1 MVQLGIRQIQIR
13 LPKFRART
21 RRDDSDGAGDRLSS
35 SFWQDE
41 RSGAPRTARR
51 PRSRF
56 GRPFAHR
63 FGNGGFSTLGGCL
76 ALLAALA
83 GVGLFELMA
92 HIHKLAETQV
102 ALDRCTGEFAL
113 NLRAASVSM
122 EESYQRIAIERK
134 AAQAVCAT
142 LYGCP
147 AAETALIAALT
158 IEASL
163 QQIVKVYW
171 TTKESEWKDELA
183 NHCNLGRH
191 LLGNGITGGE
201 FPPFNYPIVDPALGI
216 NGTEEIGVLLDPMDD
231 IKLHIE
237 ENQHS
242 SDLTSEAVAARMGP
256 ANWGVRW
263 TE

>member
-1 MVQLGIRQIQIR
+1 MVQLGVRQIQSR
-13 LPKFRART
+13 LSKLCART
-21 RRDDSDGAGDRLSS
+21 RRDDSNGAGDRLSS

-41 RSGAPRTARR
+41 RRRAPRAPCG

-56 GRPFAHR
+56 AGAVASR

-113 NLRAASVSM
+113 DLRAASVSM
-122 EESYQRIAIERK
+122 EESYVRISIERK

-142 LYGCP
+142 FYGCP
-147 AAETALIAALT
+147 AAQTALIAALT

-171 TTKESEWKDELA
+171 TTKESEWKYELA

-216 NGTEEIGVLLDPMDD
+216 NGTEEIGVLFDPMDD

-242 SDLTSEAVAARMGP
+242 SDLTSEAVAARESPG
-256 ANWGVRW
+256 NWGVRW